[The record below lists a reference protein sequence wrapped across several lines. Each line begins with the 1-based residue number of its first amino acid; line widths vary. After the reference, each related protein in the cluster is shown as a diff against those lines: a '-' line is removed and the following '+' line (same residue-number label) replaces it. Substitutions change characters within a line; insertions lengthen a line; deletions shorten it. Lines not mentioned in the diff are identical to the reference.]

1 MKTGA
6 AVLVLAALA
15 AGAALWLRPGRGD
28 RTVSPAAATPLAM
41 GRVEAPRRPRRL
53 ERHATAL
60 PSIYGADRPA
70 DVQPQAARALDRV
83 YVPNSESDTVDVID
97 PATYRVVGHFA
108 VGALPQ
114 HVSPAWDLRRL
125 YVDDD
130 VGNTLTPID
139 PRTGRPGRPIPVAGP
154 YNLYFTPDGVDTRS
168 GRLLARIDVGAS
180 PHGLCVWPQPGRYSL
195 GHTGNLR

>member
-1 MKTGA
+1 
-6 AVLVLAALA
+6 
-15 AGAALWLRPGRGD
+15 
-28 RTVSPAAATPLAM
+28 M

-139 PRTGRPGRPIPVAGP
+139 PRTGRPGRPIPVADP

-168 GRLLARIDVGAS
+168 GRLLARIDVGES
-180 PHGLCVWPQPGRYSL
+180 PDGLCVWPQPGRYSL